1 MILQSAYAEKDGTQ
15 GGGETM
21 FDIQYLPGN
30 LFVIISILLLANTGR
45 DRGHDRA
52 AQ

>member
-30 LFVIISILLLANTGR
+30 LFVIIFHPSAGKHGQR
-45 DRGHDRA
+45 SWP
-52 AQ
+52 